1 MSSELLYTSAPK
13 GLRQGSRGFC
23 TVISSSGMPSNLATK
38 LESLSGYRQMFAPE
52 SPEANQNPVAYSHMT
67 VTVGGQRTSVLSRIA
82 AYGTDYS
89 GRTNK
94 LAHHVVPDRS
104 ELTPAGPAWLLQQAG
119 LMRTQWDGNCQT
131 TAAGPTVA
139 MGNLTATKCNT
150 WEQLAGD
157 AGWAGALAQAWS
169 QRQSKPI
176 WLVYRL
182 EDQNKLLPLL
192 SEAIALLPES
202 ERWKATFNTYATQL
216 PPDVQC
222 RVRCVVDGT
231 QDARMAKA
239 RGTVITLGQSNGPA
253 PTNDWSEIAR
263 GNQAPAP
270 SPQPT
275 PAQPATG
282 VGTGKTPPRK
292 SPPTRAPKNTGPAT
306 WQNARSASDS

>member
-67 VTVGGQRTSVLSRIA
+67 MTIGGQVTSVLSRIS

-94 LAHHVVPDRS
+94 LAHHVVPTRS
-104 ELTPAGPAWLLQQAG
+104 EMPPAGPAWLLQQPD

-131 TAAGPTVA
+131 TAAGPA
-139 MGNLTATKCNT
+139 ISMGNLTAGKCNT
-150 WEQLAGD
+150 WQQLAGD
-157 AGWAGALAQAWS
+157 AAWAAALAAAWS
-169 QRQSKPI
+169 QRQSKPLWI
-176 WLVYRL
+176 IYRL
-182 EDQNKLLPLL
+182 DQSHQLLSLL
-192 SEAIALLPES
+192 SEAIALLPEN

-222 RVRCVVDGT
+222 RVRCVVEGT

-239 RGTVITLGQSNGPA
+239 RGTVITLGQANGSA
-253 PTNDWSEIAR
+253 PTNAWSEIAR
-263 GNQAPAP
+263 GNQRPAP
-270 SPQPT
+270 SPQPSPTQPTTRQAT
-275 PAQPATG
+275 PST
-282 VGTGKTPPRK
+282 
-292 SPPTRAPKNTGPAT
+292 KN
-306 WQNARSASDS
+306 NILSEMRN